1 METVGNCF
9 LLSLPEVGDVC
20 VTVSRE
26 PIWHD
31 VSHKVNEQKTQKN
44 KKTPNKQRKNKE
56 KTNNKKEALF
66 HRCAGFLFLL
76 AYAVLFVVAPQY
88 SALHIHLT
96 SESFPV
102 CSQEEIQIICRLH
115 PV

>member
-9 LLSLPEVGDVC
+9 LLSLPEAGDVC

-44 KKTPNKQRKNKE
+44 KKTQTNKE

-96 SESFPV
+96 SESFLV